1 MAANTPTTPPEVEIV
16 RSFVNTIDVDEGT
29 EQLSSPEALER
40 WLRDAG
46 LLAKGARASGRD
58 LKLALRL
65 RAALR
70 DELIDH
76 HDGVVDPKV
85 KAALED
91 VCCALPLKAVCDP
104 DGLAPSEG
112 GVRGALA
119 QVMAAATTSRIKGTW
134 PRLKLCPAEDCLW
147 AFYDVSRNRS
157 KRWCSMEVCGNRSK
171 VRAYRDRAHT

>member
-1 MAANTPTTPPEVEIV
+1 MPAKTPTTPAEVEIV
-16 RSFVNTIDVDEGT
+16 RSFVNTIDVDEET
-29 EQLSSPEALER
+29 DVLSSPTALEQ
-40 WLRDAG
+40 WLKG
-46 LLAKGARASGRD
+46 VELLPRGAKASGRD

-65 RAALR
+65 RSALR

-76 HDGVVDPKV
+76 HDGVIDPKV
-85 KAALED
+85 KATLED
-91 VCCALPLKAVCDP
+91 VCCSLPLKAVCAP

-134 PRLKLCPAEDCLW
+134 PRLKICPAEDCLW

-171 VRAYRDRAHT
+171 VRAYRDRH